1 MIDQATIDAIAD
13 AVVERLRAETPQA
26 GRKLTAAEV
35 AERQGVS
42 VDTVYANASRW
53 GGVKVGAGPKARW
66 RFDADALA
74 ERLTGSGDSPEGVAQ
89 AARPT
94 SRRRPSSEGADLL
107 PIRGMSER

>member
-66 RFDADALA
+66 RFDAAALA
-74 ERLTGSGDSPEGVAQ
+74 DRTGSGDSPEPVQ
-89 AARPT
+89 ARKPT
-94 SRRRPSSEGADLL
+94 TRRRSSSETTDLL
-107 PIRGMSER
+107 PIRGRSDR

>member
-42 VDTVYANASRW
+42 VDTVYASPDRDR

-66 RFDADALA
+66 RFDAAALA
-74 ERLTGSGDSPEGVAQ
+74 DRTGSGDSPEPVQ
-89 AARPT
+89 ARKPT
-94 SRRRPSSEGADLL
+94 TRRRSSSETTNYFS
-107 PIRGMSER
+107 IRGRSEYR